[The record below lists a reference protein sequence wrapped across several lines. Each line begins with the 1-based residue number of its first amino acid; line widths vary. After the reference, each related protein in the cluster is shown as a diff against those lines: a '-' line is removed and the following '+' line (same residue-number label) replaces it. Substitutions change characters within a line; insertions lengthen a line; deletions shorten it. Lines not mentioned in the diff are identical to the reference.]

1 MNDERAPESEERSW
15 LDRLTHFISG
25 EPQNKSDLEGVLS
38 LAQEHEII
46 DEDARKIMEGALS
59 VSDMQVR
66 DIMIPRAQM
75 VVIDSDQSLQEA
87 LPKILQSGR
96 SRYPVIGE
104 GIDDVIGILLAKDL
118 LPLIQADRDVPSIS
132 TLMRPVTAV
141 PESKRLNVLLREFR
155 QNRNHMAIV
164 IDEYGGIAGLITIE
178 DVLEEIVGE
187 IEDETDVD
195 EGQLIRPI
203 NDDSFLVEAL
213 TPIEDF
219 NEYFG
224 TGFSDEEFDTIGG
237 LVINAFGQLPT
248 RNQTIRL
255 DQFEFK
261 VIHADERRAD
271 ASARDPRHHR
281 IKGVIRSNAPRWG
294 LAFAAGCVF
303 ALGLAPYNLWPAI
316 PLSAGLLFTLLRDS
330 PSATPWRTG
339 LAYGLGF
346 FGVGVSW
353 SMSASMYGP
362 TPAAVAILLT
372 AVFCGGLALLH
383 GFQASLFY
391 LLGSR
396 HLSWRLIQFASIWV
410 LFEWLQADFPDG
422 LSWAYAGYSA
432 LDSLLHGWIPVIG
445 IYGCSWLVVSLAAP
459 G

>member
-25 EPQNKSDLEGVLS
+25 EPQNKTDLEGVLS
-38 LAQEHEII
+38 LAEEHEII

-75 VVIDSDQSLQEA
+75 VVIDSDQPLQEA
-87 LPKILQSGR
+87 LPKILQSGH

-118 LPLIQADRDVPSIS
+118 LPLIQADSDVPSIS
-132 TLMRPVTAV
+132 SLMRPVTAV

-203 NDDSFLVEAL
+203 NDNSFLIEAL

-219 NEYFG
+219 NGHFG
-224 TGFSDEEFDTIGG
+224 TAFSDEEFDTIGG

-255 DQFEFK
+255 DHFEFK
-261 VIHADERRAD
+261 VIHADERRLT
-271 ASARDPRHHR
+271 RLRVTR
-281 IKGVIRSNAPRWG
+281 GVTES
-294 LAFAAGCVF
+294 
-303 ALGLAPYNLWPAI
+303 
-316 PLSAGLLFTLLRDS
+316 
-330 PSATPWRTG
+330 
-339 LAYGLGF
+339 
-346 FGVGVSW
+346 
-353 SMSASMYGP
+353 
-362 TPAAVAILLT
+362 T
-372 AVFCGGLALLH
+372 A
-383 GFQASLFY
+383 
-391 LLGSR
+391 
-396 HLSWRLIQFASIWV
+396 
-410 LFEWLQADFPDG
+410 
-422 LSWAYAGYSA
+422 
-432 LDSLLHGWIPVIG
+432 
-445 IYGCSWLVVSLAAP
+445 
-459 G
+459 

>member
-38 LAQEHEII
+38 LAEEHEII

-75 VVIDSDQSLQEA
+75 VVIDSDQPLQEA
-87 LPKILQSGR
+87 LPKILQSGH

-132 TLMRPVTAV
+132 SLMRPVTAV

-203 NDDSFLVEAL
+203 NDNSFLIEAL

-219 NEYFG
+219 NDYFG

-261 VIHADERRAD
+261 VIHADERRLT
-271 ASARDPRHHR
+271 R
-281 IKGVIRSNAPRWG
+281 
-294 LAFAAGCVF
+294 
-303 ALGLAPYNLWPAI
+303 
-316 PLSAGLLFTLLRDS
+316 LRV
-330 PSATPWRTG
+330 TRG
-339 LAYGLGF
+339 
-346 FGVGVSW
+346 
-353 SMSASMYGP
+353 
-362 TPAAVAILLT
+362 T
-372 AVFCGGLALLH
+372 AESTV
-383 GFQASLFY
+383 
-391 LLGSR
+391 
-396 HLSWRLIQFASIWV
+396 
-410 LFEWLQADFPDG
+410 
-422 LSWAYAGYSA
+422 
-432 LDSLLHGWIPVIG
+432 
-445 IYGCSWLVVSLAAP
+445 
-459 G
+459 